1 MKRSFSLLIALS
13 ASLTLLN
20 LGLVYADDPP
30 DEISETE
37 YAQNNGGFSKYH
49 DFSADE
55 EQFGFTHVVGAYSY
69 TDSGDKSYYEEDIS
83 NTRTAERNIKIG
95 IHSLF
100 QNDRTQS
107 QYAGQIMKNFEK
119 TGFGMERSALDWVTF
134 EQQKGV
140 YDFEEE
146 RKVEFEQTKDLNF
159 DRMLILSGGSPFYT
173 SVWGAMA
180 TTDSEL
186 KGWYDYCYNVVKQT
200 LGRYKY
206 YEVWNE
212 PNLIPNFNPTGV
224 DAKGYVELLKQGF
237 KVINGNFERSY
248 IDCEEFANPERT
260 ASYSCL
266 EYPKCD
272 CAENIIGAEVLAW
285 QYGNPKNIF
294 YLASYSPCV
303 ILLLDKMW
311 DCSDVVYT
319 DEYKRSLTR
328 LILGFGTPKDYD
340 MFEIFGSI
348 MPPRLNDKPTYVTI

>member
-1 MKRSFSLLIALS
+1 MSSAPNRMSTEIGKWYNISIFGDFDKKTLYYYINDELYKTDRMKDAFNALYAVRLCSYSLGNGTMTYMLDNWGIMRGDYSNIKQWIDKGHQAPNHIKAPVKVSAADMPFGNNFYDSDINVTLNFENSAEYDAETTAFYSLVDEHGQVCWNKEESLNIPRGETASKKIKIDSNNTPYGLIKLKAE
-13 ASLTLLN
+13 LTDKN
-20 LGLVYADDPP
+20 
-30 DEISETE
+30 T
-37 YAQNNGGFSKYH
+37 
-49 DFSADE
+49 
-55 EQFGFTHVVGAYSY
+55 
-69 TDSGDKSYYEEDIS
+69 GDKSYYEEDIS

-180 TTDSEL
+180 TTDSEP

-206 YEVWNE
+206 YEVWDEAE
-212 PNLIPNFNPTGV
+212 PHT
-224 DAKGYVELLKQGF
+224 E
-237 KVINGNFERSY
+237 
-248 IDCEEFANPERT
+248 T
-260 ASYSCL
+260 
-266 EYPKCD
+266 
-272 CAENIIGAEVLAW
+272 
-285 QYGNPKNIF
+285 
-294 YLASYSPCV
+294 
-303 ILLLDKMW
+303 
-311 DCSDVVYT
+311 
-319 DEYKRSLTR
+319 
-328 LILGFGTPKDYD
+328 
-340 MFEIFGSI
+340 
-348 MPPRLNDKPTYVTI
+348 